1 MVGDRKSPVRKGNPH
16 RALLN
21 SILFSTLV
29 DQLYAVNG
37 LRAGCGKQRY
47 VCAVP
52 YLIKGVQHLDA
63 TVFEYCL

>member
-1 MVGDRKSPVRKGNPH
+1 MVGDRKSPMRKGNPH

-37 LRAGCGKQRY
+37 LHAGCGKQRY
-47 VCAVP
+47 VCAHP
-52 YLIKGVQHLDA
+52 YFVKGMEHLDVA
-63 TVFEYCL
+63 VFEYRS